1 MSDLFAQLST
11 LRAAQCAEGP
21 PSRRD
26 RVRLLQRLLAELL
39 ARREALCAAVDADF
53 GGRSRHETLLAEIF
67 PTAQAAR
74 HALRHLGRWMTPR
87 RVWPGRAFL
96 PAAARVTATPAG
108 VVGVVGPWNYPVLLT
123 LSPVIAA
130 IAAGNRVMVKPSEH
144 CPGVAHEL
152 DRLLAAAL
160 GSERVTVVQGDEHV
174 GREFCRLPFDHLLFT
189 GSTGVGR
196 AVLAAAAEN
205 LVPVTLELGSKSP
218 VIVADDHDIDVAAQ
232 RIASGKL
239 LSAGQTCVA
248 PDYVLLPK
256 HRQERFVAAYR
267 AAAQQMYGRY
277 ADNPDYTAVHNDRH
291 LNRLQQLIAEAR
303 EGGAEVISLAG
314 TDDDCAAVGKLAPC
328 LVLDAPQGCR
338 LLREEIFGPVLPLVS
353 CPDVSQAMAFV
364 GQRPRPL
371 VVYLFS
377 HDRSCQ
383 DQVRSGTTSGAL
395 VFNETLLQKGVEGLP
410 FGGTGESGMGRYHG
424 RAGFETFSVMRSEF
438 QQSQFNLAGWIRP
451 PYGPRT
457 ERLLRWLLIRD

>member
-1 MSDLFAQLST
+1 MSDLSAQLST

-21 PSRRD
+21 PSRRH
-26 RVRLLQRLLAELL
+26 RARLLQRLLAELL
-39 ARREALCAAVDADF
+39 DRREALCAAVDADF

-74 HALRHLGRWMTPR
+74 HALRHLGRWMAPR

-96 PAAARVTATPAG
+96 PASARVTATPAG
-108 VVGVVGPWNYPVLLT
+108 VVGIVGPWNYPVILT

-144 CPGVAHEL
+144 CPSVAHEL
-152 DRLLAAAL
+152 ERLLTAAL
-160 GSERVTVVQGDEHV
+160 GPERVTVVQGDDSV
-174 GREFCRLPFDHLLFT
+174 GREFSHLPFDHLLFT

-205 LVPVTLELGSKSP
+205 LVPVTLELGGKSP
-218 VIVADDHDIDVAAQ
+218 VIVADDHDINLAAQ
-232 RIASGKL
+232 RIAAGKL
-239 LSAGQTCVA
+239 LSAGQTCIA
-248 PDYVLLPK
+248 PDYVLLP
-256 HRQERFVAAYR
+256 ERRVEAFVTAYR
-267 AAAQQMYGRY
+267 QAVQQMYPSF
-277 ADNPDYTAVHNDRH
+277 ADNPDYTAIQNDRH
-291 LNRLQQLIAEAR
+291 LARLHGLIEEAR
-303 EGGAEVISLAG
+303 AGGATVISLADD
-314 TDDDCAAVGKLAPC
+314 DDDCAVVGKLAPC
-328 LVLDAPQGCR
+328 LVLDASPGCR
-338 LLREEIFGPVLPLVS
+338 LLHEEIFGPVLPLVS
-353 CPDVSQAMAFV
+353 CPDVAQALAFV

-371 VVYLFS
+371 VVYMFS
-377 HDRSCQ
+377 RDRSCQ
-383 DQVRSGTTSGAL
+383 DQVRQGSTSGAL

-438 QQSQFNLAGWIRP
+438 HQSKFNLAGWIRP

-457 ERLLRWLLIRD
+457 ERLLRWMLIRD

>member
-1 MSDLFAQLST
+1 MSDLSAQLST

-21 PSRRD
+21 PTRRD
-26 RVRLLQRLLAELL
+26 RARLLQRLLAELL
-39 ARREALCAAVDADF
+39 DRREALCAAVDVDF

-74 HALRHLGRWMTPR
+74 HALRHLGRWMSPR
-87 RVWPGRAFL
+87 RIWTGRAFL

-108 VVGVVGPWNYPVLLT
+108 VVGIVGPWNYPVLLM

-144 CPGVAHEL
+144 CPAVAHEL
-152 DRLLAAAL
+152 ERLLTAAL
-160 GSERVTVVQGDEHV
+160 GSERVTVVQGDERV
-174 GREFCRLPFDHLLFT
+174 GREFSRLPFGHLLFS
-189 GSTGVGR
+189 GSTAVGR

-205 LVPVTLELGSKSP
+205 LVPVTLELGGKSP
-218 VIVADDHDIDVAAQ
+218 VILADDHDVAVAAQ
-232 RIASGKL
+232 RIAAGKL

-248 PDYVLLPK
+248 PDYVLLPAG
-256 HRQERFVAAYR
+256 RTDAFVAAFR
-267 AAAQQMYGRY
+267 AAAQQMYGSY
-277 ADNPDYTAVHNDRH
+277 ADNPDYTAVHGDRH
-291 LNRLQQLIAEAR
+291 LNRLRQLVDEAR
-303 EGGAEVISLAG
+303 EGGAEVISLAAP
-314 TDDDCAAVGKLAPC
+314 DDDCAAAGKLAPC
-328 LVLDAPQGCR
+328 LVLNAPADCG
-338 LLREEIFGPVLPLVS
+338 LLHEEIFGPVLPLVT
-353 CPDVSQAMAFV
+353 CPDVAQAMAFV

-377 HDRSCQ
+377 HDRACQ
-383 DQVRSGTTSGAL
+383 DQVRQGTTSGAL

-438 QQSQFNLAGWIRP
+438 HQSKLNLAGWIRP